1 MTKPEIDPTTKCSL
15 NVEDTG
21 KIGLEQIGRMLET
34 SMPAIHIL
42 ETVPTE
48 TMSFTENPA
57 TADTSPK
64 ARRMDFAERELF
76 DLEAGSRSEK
86 VLKIDLDLYQ
96 MEDY

>member
-1 MTKPEIDPTTKCSL
+1 
-15 NVEDTG
+15 
-21 KIGLEQIGRMLET
+21 MLET
-34 SMPAIHIL
+34 SMPTIHIL
-42 ETVPTE
+42 ETVPPE
-48 TMSFTENPA
+48 TMSFPENPA
-57 TADTSPK
+57 TAGTCPK